1 MSLFFPSRR
10 AVCSPW
16 AVCWSLLLVI
26 VWGGVSAAPVQA
38 QYTPDREFRVT
49 NKIPFE
55 QVMSYEEVCSYAN
68 DPHNMDTFKV
78 SDTAI
83 PKNEEANIVVSY
95 GPGFTNEA
103 REAFQRAVDVWRTHI
118 SSDVP
123 IRIEASFAEQGEN
136 TLASAGPRFL
146 YELTDTDGNSFL
158 VGDALTDALLGSDQN
173 AGESDIIVNVNSGR
187 SDWHFGEGEPASNEI
202 DFTTVILHE
211 IGHGLNFLNL
221 TDVSSGQGS
230 WGISGAPGVPG
241 ILSDRIVHEDPPG
254 TFNRILNESIYP
266 NPSSELGN
274 ALTSNALFATGENT
288 DLAAET
294 STGPV
299 PAQLY
304 APSSYQGGSSIAHF
318 DEAAYPPG
326 DPNTLMTPQI
336 GFNEVTRVPGPNLCG
351 LLSDMGWTLNQGC
364 LESIGSTVFAFQATA
379 RSESGGAT
387 LSWNTGTDAD
397 RIDEYIITTKRFGEE
412 VAEERL
418 PATNRTGSEVVFAIN
433 DLSMGRYTFDLTWI
447 LDDGTEADITF
458 ASDPV
463 ELKPFDVAAS
473 VDGSPNRQ
481 GRAPV
486 SINWQL
492 PPDRADF
499 QFEVERAAGRGTEN
513 PEFEIISDMPVT
525 EAEAQFQNQAAGVY
539 QYRIRAIDSQGN
551 VLLSESA
558 EAEIPFDAPVVFTEA
573 YPNPTNGDFRFD
585 VTAES
590 SQAVD
595 VEVYNTIGQRVYR
608 DRIGLQSEVP
618 RTITIDGNR
627 WASGTYFVRIIGN
640 DFSETRRVALVR

>member
-1 MSLFFPSRR
+1 MSLFFPSCRTVR
-10 AVCSPW
+10 SSW
-16 AVCWSLLLVI
+16 ALCCSLLI
-26 VWGGVSAAPVQA
+26 AAVWIATSAIPVQA
-38 QYTPDREFRVT
+38 QYTPDRDFRVA

-55 QVMSYEEVCSYAN
+55 QVMSYDEVCGYEN
-68 DPHNMDTFKV
+68 DPRDMDTFKA

-83 PKNEEANIVVSY
+83 PKNEEANITVDY
-95 GPGFTNEA
+95 GSGFTPQA
-103 REAFQRAVDVWRTHI
+103 QEAFQRAVDVWRTHI
-118 SSDVP
+118 SSDVS

-173 AGESDIIVNVNSGR
+173 PGESDIIVNVNSGR

-221 TDVSSGQGS
+221 TDVSNGQGS
-230 WGISGAPGVPG
+230 WGISGESDAPG

-254 TFNRILNESIYP
+254 TFNRILDESIYP
-266 NPSSELGN
+266 NPSSELGD

-288 DLAAET
+288 DLAAAT

-318 DEAAYPPG
+318 DETAYPPG

-336 GFNEVTRVPGPNLCG
+336 GFNEVTRVPGPNMCG
-351 LLSDMGWTLNQGC
+351 LLSDLGWTLNQGC
-364 LESIGSTVFAFQATA
+364 LESIGSTVFAFQAAA
-379 RSESGGAT
+379 RSESGSAT
-387 LSWNTGTDAD
+387 LSWSTGADAD
-397 RIDEYIITTKRFGEE
+397 RISEYIITTKRFGETFD
-412 VAEERL
+412 EERL
-418 PATNRTGSEVVFAIN
+418 SAENRTSSEVVLPID
-433 DLSMGRYTFDLTWI
+433 DLPMGRYTFELTWVF
-447 LDDGTEADITF
+447 DDGTEADITF
-458 ASDPV
+458 TSDPV
-463 ELKPFDVAAS
+463 EINAFDVAAS
-473 VDGSPNRQ
+473 VDGAPNRQ

-486 SINWQL
+486 TVDWQL
-492 PPDRADF
+492 PPDVADF
-499 QFEVERAAGRGTEN
+499 QFEVERAAGPGDE
-513 PEFEIISDMPVT
+513 PPFELISEMPVSD
-525 EAEAQFQNQAAGVY
+525 AQAQFDNQAAGVY
-539 QYRIRAIDSQGN
+539 QYRIRATDGEGN
-551 VLLSESA
+551 VLLSEPA
-558 EAEIPFDAPVVFTEA
+558 ETEIPFDAPVVFTEA
-573 YPNPTNGDFRFD
+573 YPNPTDSDFRFD

-590 SQAVD
+590 SQSVD

-608 DRIGLQSEVP
+608 DRVGLQSEVP
-618 RTITIDGNR
+618 RTVTIDGSQ

>member
-26 VWGGVSAAPVQA
+26 VWGGVSASPVQA

-49 NKIPFE
+49 NKVPFE

-158 VGDALTDALLGSDQN
+158 VGDALTDALIGSDQN

-221 TDVSSGQGS
+221 TDVSGGQGS

-364 LESIGSTVFAFQATA
+364 LESIGSTVFAFQAAA
-379 RSESGGAT
+379 RSESVGAT

-397 RIDEYIITTKRFGEE
+397 RIDEYIITTKRFGQE

-418 PATNRTGSEVVFAIN
+418 PATNRTGSEVVFSIN

-458 ASDPV
+458 TSDPV
-463 ELKPFDVAAS
+463 EIKPFDVAAS

>member
-1 MSLFFPSRR
+1 MSLYFPSRR
-10 AVCSPW
+10 AVGSPW
-16 AVCWSLLLVI
+16 AVCWSLLVAI
-26 VWGGVSAAPVQA
+26 VWVGVSAAPAQA
-38 QYTPDREFRVT
+38 QYTPDRDFRVT

-55 QVMSYEEVCSYAN
+55 QVMSYDDVCGYEN
-68 DPHNMDTFKV
+68 DPRDMDTFEV

-83 PKNEEANIVVSY
+83 PKNEEADITVSY
-95 GPGFTNEA
+95 GAGFTTEA
-103 REAFQRAVDVWRTHI
+103 QEAFQRAVDVWSTHI
-118 SSDVP
+118 TTPVE
-123 IRIEASFAEQGEN
+123 IRIDASFQDQGEN
-136 TLASAGPRFL
+136 VLASAGPRFL

-158 VGDALTDALLGSDQN
+158 IGDALTDALLGSDQSS
-173 AGESDIIVNVNSGR
+173 GEPDILVNVNSGR
-187 SDWHFGEGEPASNEI
+187 SDWHFGEGEPGSNEI

-211 IGHGLNFLNL
+211 IGHGLNFINL
-221 TDVSSGQGS
+221 TDVSNGEGS
-230 WGISGAPGVPG
+230 WGVSGAPGVPG

-266 NPSSELGN
+266 NPSTELGD

-318 DEAAYPPG
+318 DETAYPAG
-326 DPNTLMTPQI
+326 DPNALMTPQI
-336 GFNEVTRVPGPNLCG
+336 GFNEVTRVPGPNFCG
-351 LLSDMGWTLNQGC
+351 LLADMGWTLNQGC
-364 LESIGSTVFAFQATA
+364 LESIGSIVFAFQATA
-379 RSESGGAT
+379 RSESGSAT

-418 PATNRTGSEVVFAIN
+418 SAGNSTGSEVVFAVD
-433 DLSMGRYTFDLTWI
+433 DLAMGRYVFELTWI
-447 LDDGTEADITF
+447 FDDGTEGDITF
-458 ASDPV
+458 SSDPV
-463 ELKPFDVAAS
+463 EIKPFGVAAS

-492 PPDRADF
+492 PPERADF
-499 QFEVERAAGRGTEN
+499 QFEVERATGRGTEN

-525 EAEAQFQNQAAGVY
+525 EAAAQFQNQAAGAY
-539 QYRIRAIDSQGN
+539 QYRVRATDSQGN
-551 VLLSESA
+551 VLLSEPA
-558 EAEIPFDAPVVFTEA
+558 EAEVPFDAPVVFTEA

-590 SQAVD
+590 NQAVD
-595 VEVYNTIGQRVYR
+595 VEVYNTLGQRVYR
-608 DRIGLQSEVP
+608 NRIGLQSEVA
-618 RTITIDGNR
+618 RTVTIDGSR
-627 WASGTYFVRIIGN
+627 WASGTYFVRITGD